1 MYANTVLGVKSTF
14 SRSFLHHLWY
24 LTNDVQ
30 QTFQCVFLC
39 QFCICMYSMQYRVLY
54 ITFSFFCFSDYCRYF
69 RGYTKYVYYLALMY
83 TFVMFFF
90 GCCCFVWFWFLGFAI
105 SLPAKVITFCNTH
118 LSSWF
123 YMVVSL
129 RQSLI
134 LHILSIIVCIEH
146 DLLYFPL

>member
-1 MYANTVLGVKSTF
+1 MEHLILVCIKRFIQMYANTVLGVKSTF

-54 ITFSFFCFSDYCRYF
+54 ITFSFFASVIIAGISEVILYM
-69 RGYTKYVYYLALMY
+69 YYLALMY

-90 GCCCFVWFWFLGFAI
+90 GCCCFV
-105 SLPAKVITFCNTH
+105 
-118 LSSWF
+118 
-123 YMVVSL
+123 
-129 RQSLI
+129 
-134 LHILSIIVCIEH
+134 
-146 DLLYFPL
+146 